1 MSLKIERP
9 RLVAITGGIGSG
21 KSVISSILRI
31 IGYQVYDCDSR
42 AKSLMSGSE
51 DILEGL
57 TRLFGCNIVNG
68 GIINRKELS
77 KIVFNDRN
85 ALKCLNS
92 LVHPAVIMD
101 IQRWRKTL
109 DGNVAFIE
117 TAILAE
123 SGLDKVV
130 DSVWQVVADE
140 NVRIKRVVERNNMP
154 EQNVKERIAAQT
166 CVIPDRLPVNFI
178 DNNGDK
184 SILPQIMSLL
194 NILD

>member
-1 MSLKIERP
+1 MIENVEIASP
-9 RLVAITGGIGSG
+9 I
-21 KSVISSILRI
+21 K
-31 IGYQVYDCDSR
+31 
-42 AKSLMSGSE
+42 AKE
-51 DILEGL
+51 ATD
-57 TRLFGCNIVNG
+57 NIYKV
-68 GIINRKELS
+68 IING
-77 KIVFNDRN
+77 NDYI
-85 ALKCLNS
+85 
-92 LVHPAVIMD
+92 LVREPCEIRPDKDKVYL
-101 IQRWRKTL
+101 KTL

-140 NVRIKRVVERNNMP
+140 NVRIKRVVERNNML